1 MLDTVRRRCQAMFRR
16 RDPQCMLFES
26 SNLLPPEK
34 RARLAK
40 SWAQHYR
47 DRALALIKEE
57 LFADL
62 FDPGNGRPNRPV
74 QVIISVL
81 ILKEVF
87 SLTDDEALDQLEYSL
102 QWQHALRLRP
112 EEAHLC
118 QKTLH
123 NFRAKLIE
131 HDGAQV
137 AFESVTAGI
146 IKELGLTTSRQRL
159 DSTHFLPN
167 IKLLTRLGLFC
178 ETLRVALLALR
189 RAHPRLA
196 ARLPEELWTR
206 YVKDDGTETRFRD
219 AKSEEAQ
226 RRLDVVAKDVYQVLM
241 LCKGKSAAKLE
252 EIALLQRLF
261 DDQCEAVEDDQDD
274 GQGGAR
280 VVVKEP
286 KTIASNSLQTPH
298 DPDATYSGHKG
309 KGYEAQ
315 IAETCHE
322 DNEVEIITHV
332 EVTPSCEGD
341 PGMTLPILADLAER
355 DLQPEE
361 LVADTSYGSARNAVE
376 AAKIGTELVSPVGGT
391 VEAGQEAEA
400 KDGPLLGADFKIDVR
415 LESPAVC
422 PAGVQAISQR
432 FVGKRLNTVELK
444 FDGSKCTTCRLA
456 GRCPAKIRGRDV
468 EAVVRVNLEEAN
480 LQQRRRAEANG
491 EFRPRYRIRAGVEGT
506 NSELKRRHGL
516 GKLRVRGEKRVR
528 LAVYFKALACNVKRM
543 VQALLHRGQPALAGA

>member
-1 MLDTVRRRCQAMFRR
+1 MFRR
-16 RDPQCMLFES
+16 RDPQSMLFES
-26 SNLLPPEK
+26 SNLLPPAK

-40 SWAQHYR
+40 SWAQAYR
-47 DRALALIKEE
+47 DLALPLIKEE
-57 LFADL
+57 LFAPL
-62 FDPGNGRPNRPV
+62 FDPGNGRPNAPV
-74 QVIISVL
+74 QVTFSVL

-87 SLTDDEALDQLEYSL
+87 DLTDDDALDQLEYSL
-102 QWQHALRLRP
+102 QWQHALRLQP

-123 NFRAKLIE
+123 NIRVRLLE
-131 HDGAQV
+131 HDAARL

-146 IKELGLTTSRQRL
+146 IKALGLKVSRQRL
-159 DSTHFLPN
+159 DSTHIISN

-178 ETLRVALLALR
+178 ETLRVALVALR

-196 ARLPEELWTR
+196 ARLPGELYAR
-206 YVKDDGTETRFRD
+206 YVRDDETGTRFRD
-219 AKSEEAQ
+219 AKSEEAH
-226 RRLDVVAKDVYQVLM
+226 RRLDVAAKDVYQVLM

-261 DDQCEAVEDDQDD
+261 DDQCEVVEDEQKPGQNDEDA
-274 GQGGAR
+274 GQGGTP

-286 KTIASNSLQTPH
+286 KTIASNSLQSPH
-298 DPDATYSGHKG
+298 DPDTTYSGHKG
-309 KGYEAQ
+309 KGYEVQ

-341 PGMTLPILADLAER
+341 PGMTLPILADLVER

-376 AAKIGTELVSPVGGT
+376 AAKIGTELVSPVGGSA
-391 VEAGQEAEA
+391 EAEPEAVEA
-400 KDGPLLGADFKIDVR
+400 KDRPLTGADFKIDVR

-422 PAGVQAISQR
+422 PAGVQASSQR
-432 FVGKRLNTVELK
+432 YVGKRLNTVELS
-444 FDGSKCTTCRLA
+444 FNGANCTTCRLA
-456 GRCPAKIRGRDV
+456 SRCPARIRGREE

-480 LQQRRRAEANG
+480 LQQRRRAEASG

-516 GKLRVRGEKRVR
+516 AKLRVRGEERVG

-543 VQALLHRGQPALAGA
+543 LQALLRRGQPALAGA